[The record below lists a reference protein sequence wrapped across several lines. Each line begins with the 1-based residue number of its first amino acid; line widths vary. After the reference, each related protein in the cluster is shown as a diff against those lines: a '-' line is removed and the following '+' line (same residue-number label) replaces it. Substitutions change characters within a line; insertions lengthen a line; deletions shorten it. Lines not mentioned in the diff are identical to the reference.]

1 VEVSS
6 EAIWVRTGS
15 RSKEDEEQDDNEEK
29 EETCLND
36 FTVSEV

>member
-15 RSKEDEEQDDNEEK
+15 RSEEDEEQDDNEEK
-29 EETCLND
+29 EETCLNY